1 MDPPLDVSDLTWLR
15 PDWQAALVE
24 SVAQLER
31 RLDHVRDRG
40 FRRTVVCDAVRDLDP
55 QPLVAMLVLLHDRAR
70 QGQHRARAVL
80 AELAL
85 EPVVFDEM
93 PYTRVAAA
101 YALANAHG
109 HTHVA
114 RMFVSSVERHNPT
127 VDEAFT
133 ENEYM
138 EAPVGVRKAAARQR
152 DRFVLDRLIHD
163 RNWRVIEA
171 LLDNP
176 RIVERD
182 VLRIAAM
189 RPTRADILET
199 VARHGR
205 WSSRYRVR
213 KALCF
218 NPYTPAPI
226 ARRLVP
232 TLMRPDLQ
240 DLIDLGRLPADL
252 RDHARALLDE
262 RPEDEGAIGP
272 YRATVDLSD
281 DALHEA
287 NEDDLAALLGEL
299 GGEVVSSDEA

>member
-1 MDPPLDVSDLTWLR
+1 MDEPLDIGDLTWLR
-15 PDWQAALVE
+15 PDWRDALVE
-24 SVAQLER
+24 SVHRLER
-31 RLDHVRDRG
+31 LLEGVRDRG
-40 FRRTVVCDAVRDLDP
+40 FRRTVVCDAIRDLDP
-55 QPLVAMLVLLHDRAR
+55 EPLVATLVLLHDRGR

-101 YALANAHG
+101 YALAHAHG
-109 HTHVA
+109 HDAVA
-114 RMFVSSVERHNPT
+114 RMFTSTVERNNPT

-133 ENEYM
+133 ENEHL
-138 EAPVGVRKAAARQR
+138 EAPLGVRRAAARQQ
-152 DRFVLDRLIHD
+152 DRFMLDRLVHD
-163 RNWRVIEA
+163 RDWRVIAA

-176 RIVERD
+176 RMVERD
-182 VLRIAAM
+182 VVKIAAM
-189 RPTRADILET
+189 RPTRAAVLEV

-232 TLMRPDLQ
+232 TLLRTDLH
-240 DLIDLGRLPADL
+240 DLIGLGRLPDDL
-252 RDHARALLDE
+252 RDHARALLDA
-262 RPEDEGAIGP
+262 RPEDDGVDGP
-272 YRATVDLSD
+272 YRATVDLS
-281 DALHEA
+281 A
-287 NEDDLAALLGEL
+287 DDLATAGDLTTLLDEL
-299 GGEVVSSDEA
+299 GANYQE